1 MLWNM
6 MTSEYS
12 RRVIEL
18 FKSGEATKAQEAEM
32 IEAVLSA
39 SERGLENVTAIH
51 KAIGFTAEQ
60 TEFAEQFASAGAA

>member
-1 MLWNM
+1 MQV
-6 MTSEYS
+6 SEYG

-18 FKSGEATKAQEAEM
+18 FKSGKATEAQEAEM

-39 SERGLENVTAIH
+39 SEMDIANVASIH

-60 TEFAEQFASAGAA
+60 AELSEQYAAA